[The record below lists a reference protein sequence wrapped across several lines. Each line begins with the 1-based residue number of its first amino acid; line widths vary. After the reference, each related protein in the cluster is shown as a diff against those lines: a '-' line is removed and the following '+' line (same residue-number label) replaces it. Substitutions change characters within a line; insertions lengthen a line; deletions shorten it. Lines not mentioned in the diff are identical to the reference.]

1 MNYPEATKWKWPGKN
16 FAFRDC
22 DRPESFVPIGDNW
35 DVIPTTEEI
44 IAAEAEYVAFLES
57 SLKFDTGLGFKLT
70 IDGETQSNMVKLN
83 SLIDAAAHQ
92 GISMATV
99 SFNAD
104 GAKQTI
110 SVVEFKAMIV
120 SYGIKC
126 LNVMGLA

>member
-1 MNYPEATKWKWPGKN
+1 
-16 FAFRDC
+16 
-22 DRPESFVPIGDNW
+22 
-35 DVIPTTEEI
+35 
-44 IAAEAEYVAFLES
+44 
-57 SLKFDTGLGFKLT
+57 
-70 IDGETQSNMVKLN
+70 MVKLN

-92 GISMATV
+92 GISMTTV